1 MTTPVFETQNSSHL
15 SRRGVQLRI
24 LSGVLFIAMALC
36 IKLTSENIPLGQ
48 IVFFRSAFAMIP
60 LVIFL
65 FLLGDFPR
73 GLYTQRPLGH
83 LARSGLGAVAM
94 FTSFASIARLPLAE
108 STLIGYLSPIMMAV
122 LAVVVL
128 KEQLNARRF
137 MGIGLGMLGVLVL
150 TLPQINASELDLNR
164 MAGYG
169 FGLLTGLL
177 TAAALIQVRR
187 LSATESPGAIA
198 FYFVLV
204 SMLAAL
210 LTIPGGWV
218 TPSHSDLVPLIL
230 AGLFGGCAHIAMT
243 LAFKYA
249 EASLLAPFEY
259 LTLVWAGM
267 IDLLWFDTGLGLAF
281 FIALP
286 LVLAGAAV
294 ASSARQ
300 PNN

>member
-1 MTTPVFETQNSSHL
+1 MG
-15 SRRGVQLRI
+15 RRGIQLRI
-24 LSGVLFIAMALC
+24 LSGVLFMAMALC
-36 IKLTSENIPLGQ
+36 IKLSTTTVPLGQ

-65 FLLGDFPR
+65 VVLGDFPR
-73 GLYTQRPLGH
+73 GLYTKRPWGH
-83 LARSGLGAVAM
+83 VARSGLGTVAM
-94 FTSFASIARLPLAE
+94 FTSFATIAHLPLAE
-108 STLIGYLSPIMMAV
+108 STLISYLSPIMMAV

-128 KEQLNARRF
+128 KEKLNLRRF
-137 MGIGLGMLGVLVL
+137 IGIGLGMLGVLVL
-150 TLPQINASELDLNR
+150 TLPQINATQLHWDQLQ
-164 MAGYG
+164 GYG
-169 FGLLTGLL
+169 WGLLTGIL
-177 TAAALIQVRR
+177 TAAALIQVKR

-210 LTIPGGWV
+210 LTLPGGWV
-218 TPSHSDLVPLIL
+218 APSDADLVPLIL

-267 IDLLWFDTGLGLAF
+267 IDLWWFNTGLGWAF
-281 FIALP
+281 FSALP
-286 LVLAGAAV
+286 LVLAGAAI

-300 PNN
+300 

>member
-1 MTTPVFETQNSSHL
+1 MTTPAFETQNTHHF
-15 SRRGVQLRI
+15 SRWGIQLRI
-24 LSGVLFIAMALC
+24 MSGVLFIAMALC
-36 IKLTSENIPLGQ
+36 IKMTSTNIPLGQ

-65 FLLGDFPR
+65 FLMGDFPR
-73 GLYTQRPLGH
+73 GLYTKRPLGH

-122 LAVVVL
+122 LAVLVL
-128 KEQLNARRF
+128 KEQLNSRRF
-137 MGIGLGMLGVLVL
+137 IGIGLGMLGVLVL
-150 TLPQINASELDLNR
+150 TLPQVNASELDVTRLT
-164 MAGYG
+164 GYG
-169 FGLLTGLL
+169 LGLLTGLF

-187 LSATESPGAIA
+187 LSSTESTGAIA

-204 SMLAAL
+204 SMLASL

-218 TPSHSDLVPLIL
+218 LPGQSDLVLLIL
-230 AGLFGGCAHIAMT
+230 AGLLGGCAHIAMT

-267 IDLLWFDTGLGLAF
+267 IDLLWFDTGLGVAF
-281 FIALP
+281 IIALP

-294 ASSARQ
+294 ASSVRQ
-300 PNN
+300 S